1 MRALLV
7 SALFVSLAGST
18 LSAQVQDDGAEALRI
33 EALQDAGHENWK
45 GRQHYL
51 YDDEYQPETSG
62 AAPSAKECTA
72 ETVRIKRSDGRTI
85 VKRVSRCD

>member
-1 MRALLV
+1 MRAFLA
-7 SALFVSLAGST
+7 SALAVSLAGPA
-18 LSAQVQDDGAEALRI
+18 LSAQVQDDAAEALGI

-62 AAPSAKECTA
+62 TAPSAKECTA
-72 ETVRIKRSDGRTI
+72 ETVRIKRSDGKTI
-85 VKRVSRCD
+85 IKRVSRCD